1 MPALVAGIHVFTTSQ
16 CNEDVDG
23 RDGAPRALARGDP
36 DKPGHD
42 AEHVALFEPALDP
55 IVAGV
60 MQRKQR
66 IVERHAGVRGDRRA
80 GEVAKRRKLGDRGHV
95 IVDAMIARCRASR

>member
-1 MPALVAGIHVFTTSQ
+1 MAGTGHRARLRAGTPTSPAMTQNMWLYS
-16 CNEDVDG
+16 
-23 RDGAPRALARGDP
+23 R
-36 DKPGHD
+36 
-42 AEHVALFEPALDP
+42 FEPALDP

>member
-1 MPALVAGIHVFTTSQ
+1 MSALVAGIHVFTTSQ

-23 RDGAPRALARGDP
+23 RNGAPRALARGDP

-66 IVERHAGVRGDRRA
+66 IASLALYIKDLCWLTCVSAHIG
-80 GEVAKRRKLGDRGHV
+80 AKGLSGALANPPPV
-95 IVDAMIARCRASR
+95 IEKGR

>member
-66 IVERHAGVRGDRRA
+66 IVER
-80 GEVAKRRKLGDRGHV
+80 
-95 IVDAMIARCRASR
+95 

>member
-42 AEHVALFEPALDP
+42 ELGALLLQYDRNPLS
-55 IVAGV
+55 VTLAG
-60 MQRKQR
+60 
-66 IVERHAGVRGDRRA
+66 
-80 GEVAKRRKLGDRGHV
+80 
-95 IVDAMIARCRASR
+95 

>member
-1 MPALVAGIHVFTTSQ
+1 MASTRHTTSQ
-16 CNEDVDG
+16 RHEDVDG
-23 RDGAPRALARGDP
+23 R

-42 AEHVALFEPALDP
+42 AEYVALFEPALDP

-66 IVERHAGVRGDRRA
+66 IATLALYIKDLRRLTRISAPIDGKGLFGAVANRQLDRCQ
-80 GEVAKRRKLGDRGHV
+80 KQ
-95 IVDAMIARCRASR
+95 

>member
-36 DKPGHD
+36 GKPGHD
-42 AEHVALFEPALDP
+42 AEHMALFEPALDP

-66 IVERHAGVRGDRRA
+66 IATLALYIKDLRWLTRISAPIDGKGLSGA
-80 GEVAKRRKLGDRGHV
+80 VANP
-95 IVDAMIARCRASR
+95 A